1 MSERSSS
8 SVKAVERRNINVKQ
22 GTDNLSATAKRLDAK
37 KQMMREW
44 CWERAG
50 GDKARGKAPLITSD
64 GRASNGRLRGTKVS
78 KQVVKS
84 VATATT
90 AAPHHQSLPNMKK
103 TDDFPIPT
111 DSDPDVRLELPSVR
125 HDDCFVSE
133 KGFGPF
139 PSAILLTSVY

>member
-22 GTDNLSATAKRLDAK
+22 GTDNLSATVKRSDAK

-44 CWERAG
+44 WSGAV

-90 AAPHHQSLPNMKK
+90 AAPHHQSLPNMKNRRLSD
-103 TDDFPIPT
+103 TD
-111 DSDPDVRLELPSVR
+111 
-125 HDDCFVSE
+125 C
-133 KGFGPF
+133 
-139 PSAILLTSVY
+139 